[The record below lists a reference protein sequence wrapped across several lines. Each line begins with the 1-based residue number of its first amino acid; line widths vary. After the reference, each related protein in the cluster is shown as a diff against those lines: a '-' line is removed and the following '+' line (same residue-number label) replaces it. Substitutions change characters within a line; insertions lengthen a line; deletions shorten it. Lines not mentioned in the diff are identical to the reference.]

1 MVPFD
6 VCQTIPI
13 DLYSNNRNIITT
25 EEQQNIAPK
34 VKRTKNII
42 WMRWLIWIHSNHNAH
57 WIFTPSATVTKY
69 IYWHVSHLYESF
81 VKRNE
86 KFSFH
91 RFVFLVSF
99 FSLSLFLLHFHFICI
114 AFFALLSVFTRSF
127 LHTNH
132 EGKLFELSAKKNKNQ
147 KSAKKKRREKKIS
160 SSKKA
165 KATHTHTQNC
175 STRLA

>member
-1 MVPFD
+1 MVAFD

-25 EEQQNIAPK
+25 EEQQNNAPK
-34 VKRTKNII
+34 EKWTKWENLKEFIQ
-42 WMRWLIWIHSNHNAH
+42 MRWLIWIHSNHNAR

-91 RFVFLVSF
+91 RFVFLF
-99 FSLSLFLLHFHFICI
+99 FFLFRCFCYIFILFALHFLLFSLFSRVVFCI
-114 AFFALLSVFTRSF
+114 QITKESCLNWAQRRIRIRRAR
-127 LHTNH
+127 
-132 EGKLFELSAKKNKNQ
+132 KIRRRKKFK
-147 KSAKKKRREKKIS
+147 
-160 SSKKA
+160 
-165 KATHTHTQNC
+165 
-175 STRLA
+175 